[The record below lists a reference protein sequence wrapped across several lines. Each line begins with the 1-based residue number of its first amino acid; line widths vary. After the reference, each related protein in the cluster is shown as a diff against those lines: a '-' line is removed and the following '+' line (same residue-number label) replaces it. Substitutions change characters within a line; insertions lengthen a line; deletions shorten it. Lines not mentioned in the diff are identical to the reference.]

1 MSAQLVLAAAAFA
14 LLAQI
19 LYSLVRW
26 IRSPLRSVPGPSLAR
41 FTDFWYFRR
50 LKQGGFEKV
59 NQRLHERY
67 GPIVRYGPNRYSI
80 NDAEALKTI
89 YGHGTEFQKSEWYIS
104 FQPNED
110 LWNLFSERSAKR
122 HARNRRFY
130 TNAYSMT
137 SLISYEPYVDECGAL
152 FAQRLS
158 EFSKAGATIDI
169 GHWSQCYAFD
179 TIALMTYGKRL
190 GFLDRGEDVAQV
202 IDNLSQSLVYM
213 SLAGI
218 FPFVH
223 MYITPILNKVVPGL
237 SMGAKLL
244 YILSF
249 TAKTIEEEKA
259 SPKPIIDVESA
270 ENSVAVGEAFLT
282 KFLAKHSSNT
292 DEFTQWHLL
301 NGCMS
306 NMVAGSDTTGIS
318 ISAIL
323 YNLLKNPDTMAKL
336 REELADFTSRGELSQ
351 SPTFKESQKM
361 PYLQAVIKEALR
373 VHPAVGLPLE
383 RIVPAGGVT
392 IAGCFFPA
400 GSVVGINGW
409 VQHRNKAFFG
419 EDADSFNPNRWL
431 IEDEKRLS
439 VMNRNWMPFG
449 LGSRTCIGKNVSILE
464 ISKLIP
470 RIIRD
475 FDFKLEGDAAAPAG
489 TWKTHNACPDYD
501 VDANFDLPTPPA
513 DLPYSKAN
521 NIICTVVMTL
531 IGLSA
536 VTLGARDA
544 QKQRTLLPL
553 ILPLSG
559 AMIAF
564 PETFIDVLGCIY
576 YPWPAENASFHLI
589 GREMPP
595 WIPIWFGYGSL
606 MQINLQLLVN
616 NASTKTLW
624 RFLGLMMVSDLVV
637 EEILLPMGVYHYYGN
652 QPLVILNMFPWWWM
666 APNSIGVF
674 LATALAYRYR
684 PLLVGWKVV
693 GVMFLTPMSVG
704 AIYGFI
710 CFPVWVA
717 INGDCGWLVT
727 QLLGLLT
734 MAFGFVAFCIILEM
748 VLGRRPFDMGGKE
761 ERPIPSADSGQ
772 VEAFQDEC

>member
-1 MSAQLVLAAAAFA
+1 MGAQLVLAVAAFA

-19 LYSLVRW
+19 LYSFVW
-26 IRSPLRSVPGPSLAR
+26 WVRSPLRSVPGPSLAR
-41 FTDFWYFRR
+41 FTDFWYFHH
-50 LKQGGFEKV
+50 LKQGGFEKI
-59 NQRLHERY
+59 NQQLHEQY
-67 GPIVRYGPNRYSI
+67 GPVVRYGPNRYSV
-80 NDAEALKTI
+80 NDTEALKTI

-137 SLISYEPYVDECGAL
+137 SLISYEPYVDECGSL

-169 GHWSQCYAFD
+169 GHWFQCYAFD

-190 GFLDRGEDVAQV
+190 GFLDRGEDVAHV
-202 IDNLSQSLVYM
+202 IDNLNQSLVYM

-223 MYITPILNKVVPGL
+223 TYITPILNKLVPNL

-259 SPKPIIDVESA
+259 SPKPVLDVKSA
-270 ENSVAVGEAFLT
+270 EDSVAVGEAFLT
-282 KFLAKHSSNT
+282 KFLAKHSSNA

-392 IAGCFFPA
+392 IAGRFFPA

-409 VQHRNKAFFG
+409 IQHRNKAFFG
-419 EDADSFNPNRWL
+419 EDADSFNPGRWL

-475 FDFKLEGDAAAPAG
+475 FDFKLEGDAAAPEG
-489 TWKTHNACPDYD
+489 TWKTHNAWFVKPKGFR
-501 VDANFDLPTPPA
+501 V
-513 DLPYSKAN
+513 SVK
-521 NIICTVVMTL
+521 
-531 IGLSA
+531 S
-536 VTLGARDA
+536 
-544 QKQRTLLPL
+544 RT
-553 ILPLSG
+553 S
-559 AMIAF
+559 
-564 PETFIDVLGCIY
+564 
-576 YPWPAENASFHLI
+576 SH
-589 GREMPP
+589 
-595 WIPIWFGYGSL
+595 
-606 MQINLQLLVN
+606 
-616 NASTKTLW
+616 
-624 RFLGLMMVSDLVV
+624 
-637 EEILLPMGVYHYYGN
+637 
-652 QPLVILNMFPWWWM
+652 
-666 APNSIGVF
+666 
-674 LATALAYRYR
+674 
-684 PLLVGWKVV
+684 
-693 GVMFLTPMSVG
+693 
-704 AIYGFI
+704 
-710 CFPVWVA
+710 
-717 INGDCGWLVT
+717 
-727 QLLGLLT
+727 
-734 MAFGFVAFCIILEM
+734 
-748 VLGRRPFDMGGKE
+748 
-761 ERPIPSADSGQ
+761 
-772 VEAFQDEC
+772 